1 MLDEIL
7 EWMGAGDAAIA
18 AMGPLMTWVLAVLF
32 GTGFT
37 QFVKF
42 WIARQ
47 VADIGLYDWT
57 VRAVAVASTAVFAH
71 VLSDALA
78 WPFEV
83 GIGFSQ
89 LFVYHGSRAAI
100 RRWWPW
106 LEVYKAVGSVD
117 PPEAARTAQARRV
130 AETQLRNLNK

>member
-7 EWMGAGDAAIA
+7 KWMGAGDAAIA
-18 AMGPLMTWVLAVLF
+18 TMGPLMTWLLAVLF

-42 WIARQ
+42 WAARQ
-47 VADIGLYDWT
+47 ILDLGLYDWT
-57 VRAVAVASTAVFAH
+57 VRAIAVASTTLFAH
-71 VLSDALA
+71 VLSDALP

-89 LFVYHGSRAAI
+89 LFFYHGSRAAI
-100 RRWWPW
+100 RRWFPW
-106 LEVYKAVGSVD
+106 LEVYPVVGSVI
-117 PPEAARTAQARRV
+117 PPQAAVDAQRKRLLDKAN
-130 AETQLRNLNK
+130 E